1 MQKTMRSR
9 IFTIGPWV
17 LISAVVLIPRLA
29 GLADYVTRDEPA
41 WLSQGTNFYYAL
53 GQREFEKTVYE
64 YQPAVTTMWL
74 VTAATLYYFP
84 EYRGLGQG
92 YLEYEKDVLDPF
104 LLAHN
109 RQPLRLLE
117 YTRAAQVMLICA
129 LLISAGLLLRR
140 LAGDAVALLA
150 TLLVAFDPFFMGQSR
165 ILSHEAMLAL
175 FGLISILAVLLYL
188 KDGRKT
194 LYLVLAGVAAGLAQL
209 TKSSGIILFPVVGLM
224 FASEAVV
231 GRRGG
236 GLPAAMWREARPF
249 LAWLAIS
256 AVTYVVLWPGMW
268 VDPGGML
275 YQVYGNAFSYAL
287 QGGRLKITGSL
298 TPSAFSL
305 DVGLAGI
312 RDHLS
317 ALAWRTTPV
326 TWMGVLLAAAAV
338 AARRVELMTERV
350 KLVLVY
356 AAVIAGLYVLMFG
369 IAQGRNSPHY
379 ILTSYVCLNL
389 IAAIGWVAAI
399 TWLARRDSSKW
410 KDWSRYGLVLSLGA
424 IQIFSAA
431 RFHPYYFNYFN
442 PLLEGLQA
450 GVQYPV
456 FPYGEGLDE
465 AARYLAAKPDA
476 RDLTVI
482 SYYGRGCFSYL
493 FPGTT
498 KILKPPLFL
507 PGNESDL
514 IGNIQTSDYLVVY
527 PILQQRLPDYQAFLA
542 ALAPIR
548 PEYVVGLNN
557 LEYAR
562 VYLVA
567 DLPETFYETL
577 AVQRPN

>member
-1 MQKTMRSR
+1 
-9 IFTIGPWV
+9 
-17 LISAVVLIPRLA
+17 
-29 GLADYVTRDEPA
+29 
-41 WLSQGTNFYYAL
+41 
-53 GQREFEKTVYE
+53 
-64 YQPAVTTMWL
+64 
-74 VTAATLYYFP
+74 
-84 EYRGLGQG
+84 
-92 YLEYEKDVLDPF
+92 
-104 LLAHN
+104 
-109 RQPLRLLE
+109 
-117 YTRAAQVMLICA
+117 
-129 LLISAGLLLRR
+129 
-140 LAGDAVALLA
+140 
-150 TLLVAFDPFFMGQSR
+150 
-165 ILSHEAMLAL
+165 
-175 FGLISILAVLLYL
+175 
-188 KDGRKT
+188 
-194 LYLVLAGVAAGLAQL
+194 
-209 TKSSGIILFPVVGLM
+209 
-224 FASEAVV
+224 
-231 GRRGG
+231 
-236 GLPAAMWREARPF
+236 
-249 LAWLAIS
+249 
-256 AVTYVVLWPGMW
+256 
-268 VDPGGML
+268 
-275 YQVYGNAFSYAL
+275 
-287 QGGRLKITGSL
+287 
-298 TPSAFSL
+298 
-305 DVGLAGI
+305 
-312 RDHLS
+312 
-317 ALAWRTTPV
+317 
-326 TWMGVLLAAAAV
+326 
-338 AARRVELMTERV
+338 
-350 KLVLVY
+350 
-356 AAVIAGLYVLMFG
+356 
-369 IAQGRNSPHY
+369 
-379 ILTSYVCLNL
+379 L

-476 RDLTVI
+476 RDLTAI

-527 PILQQRLPDYQAFLA
+527 PILQQRLPDYQVFLA

-548 PEYVVGLNN
+548 PEYVVGMNN